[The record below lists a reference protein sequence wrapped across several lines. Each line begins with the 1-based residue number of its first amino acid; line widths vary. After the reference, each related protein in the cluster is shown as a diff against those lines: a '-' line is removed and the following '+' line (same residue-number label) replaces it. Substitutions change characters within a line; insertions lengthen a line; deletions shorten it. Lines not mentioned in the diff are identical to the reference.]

1 MNQRTRTDMQSPSR
15 DQHPGSTDQIDQT
28 VRVNGL
34 EQVIDLL
41 RHADPSF
48 RNSLLK
54 RLQAR
59 DPALARKLMGI
70 IR

>member
-1 MNQRTRTDMQSPSR
+1 MNSRTRHSEKSPIPQNGTLSLE
-15 DQHPGSTDQIDQT
+15 SENT
-28 VRVNGL
+28 VKVNGL

-59 DPALARKLMGI
+59 DPALARKLLQI

>member
-1 MNQRTRTDMQSPSR
+1 MNQRTRQNEPLQSPMNSETLNT
-15 DQHPGSTDQIDQT
+15 SENAIKI
-28 VRVNGL
+28 NGL
-34 EQVIDLL
+34 EQVIEML
-41 RHADPSF
+41 RYADPSF

-59 DPALARKLMGI
+59 DPALAQKLLKI

>member
-1 MNQRTRTDMQSPSR
+1 MNQKTRAQEQAYSSPR
-15 DQHPGSTDQIDQT
+15 PETTESTDQT

-34 EQVIDLL
+34 EQIIDLL
-41 RHADPSF
+41 RYADPSF

-59 DPALARKLMGI
+59 DPALAQKLLRV

>member
-1 MNQRTRTDMQSPSR
+1 MNRQNREIQDRNQKASPAETAGEQDIR
-15 DQHPGSTDQIDQT
+15 I
-28 VRVNGL
+28 NGL
-34 EQVIDLL
+34 EQVIEML

-48 RNSLLK
+48 RASLIR

-59 DPALARKLMGI
+59 DPALARRLLQF

>member
-1 MNQRTRTDMQSPSR
+1 MNQKNRSQEQSGYPPRTETMDSSDP
-15 DQHPGSTDQIDQT
+15 T

-59 DPALARKLMGI
+59 DPALAQKLLRI

>member
-1 MNQRTRTDMQSPSR
+1 MNQRTRQDAPAT
-15 DQHPGSTDQIDQT
+15 HPPRTEPLDSADST

-34 EQVIDLL
+34 EQVIELL

-59 DPALARKLMGI
+59 DPALAQRLLRI